1 MANEKILV
9 VDDDTNICELLRLY
23 LTKEGYQVTTANDG
37 EEGLEKFNQLK
48 PDMVLLDVMMP
59 RLNGFA
65 MLTRL
70 RKTHDTPVLMLTAR
84 GDSQDR
90 VNGLEAGADDY
101 LAKPFDDRELLAR
114 VRAILRRTQHP
125 SPQRGA
131 SDELRFMDLVLQPGL
146 QQARCDDQLLELT
159 ATEFGLLECLLR
171 SPGQIVSKNLLSEQ
185 VLGKKLEPFDRAID
199 MHLSNLRKKLPE
211 RSDGQPRFKTVR
223 GRGYLW
229 LEQA

>member
-1 MANEKILV
+1 MHKILL
-9 VDDDTNICELLRLY
+9 VDDDLELTQL
-23 LTKEGYQVTTANDG
+23 LTEILTLEGFQVTVAEDG
-37 EEGLEKFNQLK
+37 EEGLQRLAEQHFNL
-48 PDMVLLDVMMP
+48 VLLDVMMP
-59 RLNGFA
+59 KLNGFA
-65 MLTRL
+65 MLARL

-114 VRAILRRTQHP
+114 VRAILRRTQGTQ
-125 SPQRGA
+125 PQRGG
-131 SDELRFMDLVLQPGL
+131 SSEEVRFMDLVLQPGL
-146 QQARCDDQLLELT
+146 QQASCHGELLELT

-171 SPGQIVSKNLLSEQ
+171 SPGQIVSKSQLSEL

-211 RSDGQPRFKTVR
+211 RTDGQPRFKTVR

>member
-1 MANEKILV
+1 M
-9 VDDDTNICELLRLY
+9 
-23 LTKEGYQVTTANDG
+23 
-37 EEGLEKFNQLK
+37 
-48 PDMVLLDVMMP
+48 
-59 RLNGFA
+59 NG
-65 MLTRL
+65 
-70 RKTHDTPVLMLTAR
+70 
-84 GDSQDR
+84 
-90 VNGLEAGADDY
+90 Y

-146 QQARCDDQLLELT
+146 QRARCDDQLLELT

-211 RSDGQPRFKTVR
+211 RADGQPRFKTVR

>member
-1 MANEKILV
+1 MNRILL
-9 VDDDTNICELLRLY
+9 VDDDLELTQL
-23 LTKEGYQVTTANDG
+23 LTEILTLEGFQVTVAEDG
-37 EEGLEKFNQLK
+37 EEGLQRLAEQSFDL
-48 PDMVLLDVMMP
+48 VLLDVMMP
-59 RLNGFA
+59 KLNGFA
-65 MLTRL
+65 MLTKL

-114 VRAILRRTQHP
+114 VRAILRRTQSSP
-125 SPQRGA
+125 PQRGSS
-131 SDELRFMDLVLQPGL
+131 SDEVHFMDIVLQPGL
-146 QQARCDDQLLELT
+146 QQARCGEQLLELT

-171 SPGQIVSKNLLSEQ
+171 NPGQIVSKSHLSEQ

-199 MHLSNLRKKLPE
+199 MHLSNLRKKLPD
-211 RSDGQPRFKTVR
+211 RTDGQPRFKTVR

-229 LEQA
+229 LEQE

>member
-1 MANEKILV
+1 MNRILL
-9 VDDDTNICELLRLY
+9 VDDDLELTQL
-23 LTKEGYQVTTANDG
+23 LTEILTLEGFQVTVAEDG
-37 EEGLEKFNQLK
+37 EEGLQRLAEQSFNL
-48 PDMVLLDVMMP
+48 VLLDVMMP
-59 RLNGFA
+59 KLNGFA
-65 MLTRL
+65 MLAKL
-70 RKTHDTPVLMLTAR
+70 RKTHETPVLMLTAR

-114 VRAILRRTQHP
+114 VRAILRRTQ
-125 SPQRGA
+125 SAAPQRGNS
-131 SDELRFMDLVLQPGL
+131 SDEVSFMDIVLQPGL
-146 QQARCDDQLLELT
+146 QQARCGEQLLELT

-171 SPGQIVSKNLLSEQ
+171 NPGQIVSKSHLSEQ

-211 RSDGQPRFKTVR
+211 RVDGQPRFKTVR

-229 LEQA
+229 LEQE

>member
-1 MANEKILV
+1 MHKILL
-9 VDDDTNICELLRLY
+9 VDDDLELTQL
-23 LTKEGYQVTTANDG
+23 LTEILTLEGFQVTVAEDG
-37 EEGLEKFNQLK
+37 EEGLQRLAEQHFNL
-48 PDMVLLDVMMP
+48 VLLDVMMP
-59 RLNGFA
+59 KLNGFA
-65 MLTRL
+65 MLARL
-70 RKTHDTPVLMLTAR
+70 RKNHDTPVLMLTAR

-114 VRAILRRTQHP
+114 VRAILRRTQGTQ
-125 SPQRGA
+125 PQRGG
-131 SDELRFMDLVLQPGL
+131 SSEEVRFMDLVLQPGL
-146 QQARCDDQLLELT
+146 QQASCHGELLELT

-171 SPGQIVSKNLLSEQ
+171 NPGQIVSKSQLSEL

-211 RSDGQPRFKTVR
+211 RTDGQPRFKTVR

>member
-1 MANEKILV
+1 MLAK
-9 VDDDTNICELLRLY
+9 LR
-23 LTKEGYQVTTANDG
+23 E
-37 EEGLEKFNQLK
+37 
-48 PDMVLLDVMMP
+48 
-59 RLNGFA
+59 
-65 MLTRL
+65 
-70 RKTHDTPVLMLTAR
+70 THDTPVLMLTAR

-114 VRAILRRTQHP
+114 IRAILRRTQ
-125 SPQRGA
+125 SAQPQRGGT
-131 SDELRFMDLVLQPGL
+131 SEEIRFMDLVLQPGL
-146 QQARCDDQLLELT
+146 QQASSGEQLLELT

-171 SPGQIVSKNLLSEQ
+171 NPGQIVSKSQLSEL

-211 RSDGQPRFKTVR
+211 RADGQPRFKTVR